1 MKRLGKAVI
10 LTFAE
15 YESLMCRT
23 EDAEAHAADFAE
35 ELSRVRADSV
45 LAEAHRRAERK
56 AAFEAGKFH
65 SAGGYAHAL
74 KGVRL
79 KLQGTTAVMMR
90 FMDLA
95 AKWRPLVEALETY
108 PNQFVEIGFDAGLH
122 FPVKRFNKDGT
133 EYLAM
138 VPYQEGQ
145 YPDHSHDLMRK
156 FGDMSDP
163 AAPADF
169 EAVGAQVRQER
180 NDLESQV
187 TTLDRLLS
195 ELPDS
200 SVIDRMS
207 LESRKKEAQDE
218 LAGKVTG

>member
-65 SAGGYAHAL
+65 AAGGYAHAL
-74 KGVRL
+74 KEVRL
-79 KLQGTTAVMMR
+79 KLQGATAVMMR

-133 EYLAM
+133 EYLAT
-138 VPYQEGQ
+138 VQYQDGQ
-145 YPDHSHDLMRK
+145 YPDHQAAAMLRALAHD
-156 FGDMSDP
+156 DDVSDAD
-163 AAPADF
+163 AAADF
-169 EAVGAQVRQER
+169 DVVGVHVAQER
-180 NDLESQV
+180 
-187 TTLDRLLS
+187 R
-195 ELPDS
+195 
-200 SVIDRMS
+200 R
-207 LESRKKEAQDE
+207 A
-218 LAGKVTG
+218 

>member
-10 LTFAE
+10 MTFAE
-15 YESLMCRT
+15 YESLVCRC
-23 EDAEAHAADFAE
+23 EDAEAHAGDFAE
-35 ELSRVRADSV
+35 ELSRMRANSV
-45 LAEAHRRAERK
+45 LAEAT
-56 AAFEAGKFH
+56 AFTSGKFH
-65 SAGGYAHAL
+65 AAGGYARAL
-74 KGVRL
+74 KELRL
-79 KLQGTTAVMMR
+79 KLQGTTAVMLR

-133 EYLAM
+133 EYLAT
-138 VPYQEGQ
+138 VQYQEGQ